1 MPLGIMTV
9 HTSYGIGFLIDFGK
23 VTEHIF
29 SIFSFNSQIEF
40 HAVNSSKTKQSQ
52 FVVAV
57 KTGFNFKGSIGI
69 GRKERQTQDFKQC
82 LQIRPAYR
90 HQIRSL
96 VANMSV
102 GTE

>member
-9 HTSYGIGFLIDFGK
+9 HTSYGIGFLIDFRK
-23 VTEHIF
+23 VTEHVFGIF
-29 SIFSFNSQIEF
+29 AFNSQIEF
-40 HAVNSSKTKQSQ
+40 HAVNSSKTEQSQ

-82 LQIRPAYR
+82 LQIRLAYR

>member
-23 VTEHIF
+23 ITEHVFGIF
-29 SIFSFNSQIEF
+29 AFNSQIEF
-40 HAVNSSKTKQSQ
+40 HAVNSSKTEQSQ

-69 GRKERQTQDFKQC
+69 GRKERQAQDFKQC
-82 LQIRPAYR
+82 LQIRLAYR

>member
-1 MPLGIMTV
+1 MPLGIMTI

-23 VTEHIF
+23 VTKHVFGIF
-29 SIFSFNSQIEF
+29 AFNPQIEF

-69 GRKERQTQDFKQC
+69 SRKERQAQDFKQC
-82 LQIRPAYR
+82 LQIRLAYR